1 MRSDEA
7 LLEAW
12 LSGELS
18 SFDQLYARYE
28 APLFGFIRRL
38 CGGNAADAEDVLH
51 QTFLGLMHEAKRRRV
66 TRVKSLLYEIARN
79 ACLNRARSAK
89 REAPAQ
95 VQSDIATPET
105 TLVERETSVAL
116 SKALDS
122 LPTQLTE
129 TWSLRAAGLSYD
141 EISKLLSVPVGT
153 VKSRMNQ
160 LLNRLRQV
168 LR

>member
-12 LSGELS
+12 LAGELAA
-18 SFDQLYARYE
+18 FDLLYARYE

-38 CGGNAADAEDVLH
+38 CGGNAADAEDVLSA
-51 QTFLGLMHEAKRRRV
+51 TFLALMNEAKRRRV

-79 ACLNRARSAK
+79 ACLNRARALK
-89 REAPAQ
+89 RESPAQ
-95 VQSDIATPET
+95 VQSEVATPEVR
-105 TLVERETSVAL
+105 LVERETAVAL
-116 SKALDS
+116 SKALDTM
-122 LPTQLTE
+122 PTQLTE
-129 TWSLRAAGLSYD
+129 TWSLRASGLSYD
-141 EISKLLSVPVGT
+141 EISKLLAVPVGT

-160 LLNRLRQV
+160 LLTRLREV